1 MLNQTDTIPLCTYTK
16 ARYSNMD
23 YFKNFALA
31 IKKIAITSMNPII
44 DHMIDNG
51 VLL

>member
-1 MLNQTDTIPLCTYTK
+1 MSNFLRELLNEILQYIVLE
-16 ARYSNMD
+16 S
-23 YFKNFALA
+23 
-31 IKKIAITSMNPII
+31 KKKEGFSMNPII